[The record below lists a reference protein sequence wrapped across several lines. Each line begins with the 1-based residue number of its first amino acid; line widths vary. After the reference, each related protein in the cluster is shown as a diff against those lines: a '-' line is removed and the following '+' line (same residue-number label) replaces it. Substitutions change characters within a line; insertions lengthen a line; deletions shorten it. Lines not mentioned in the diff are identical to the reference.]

1 MTTLALKDRFY
12 QNSPDSSYVLR
23 RGDVVVEPSYA
34 LKDVPSTPPSLID
47 TISSRVGARSGT
59 LANTRMNGELTEI
72 LKQLRLAA
80 TETGI
85 DLSSAPPL
93 EVIDADDGSVLIEW
107 HFADRRLG
115 FNIEPHEGQSGWYFA
130 FSRAPGGQCG
140 SGLLASLD
148 MKALLPMMFTPST
161 R

>member
-47 TISSRVGARSGT
+47 IISSRVSARSGT
-59 LANTRMNGELTEI
+59 LVKAHMNGELAEI
-72 LKQLRLAA
+72 LRQLRLAA
-80 TETGI
+80 TEIGI

-93 EVIDADDGSVLIEW
+93 EIIDAGDGSVLIEW
-107 HFADRRLG
+107 YFADRRLG
-115 FNIEPHEGQSGWYFA
+115 FNLEPQEGQSGWYFA
-130 FSRAPGGQCG
+130 FSRASGGQCG
-140 SGLLASLD
+140 SGSLASLD
-148 MKALLPMMFTPST
+148 MRTLIPLMFTPST
-161 R
+161 H